1 VETLTARSPDGRV
14 WEVGATRE
22 RPSFWEQRHEP
33 GFWAYVVFTAI
44 FIAIVIVVAF
54 YSTFFAILAA
64 ILLGI
69 WLIERISNL
78 LRPRLY
84 ARTDGPPREEVVWKA
99 NRLARGQL
107 ERRIVEA
114 VERGN
119 PDVEPPGLT
128 LLQD

>member
-1 VETLTARSPDGRV
+1 METLTARSPDGRV

-78 LRPRLY
+78 LDQMDADGRPSPDLHDGHALHDPRMVKPA
-84 ARTDGPPREEVVWKA
+84 ARWAVSRCIGKPEAK
-99 NRLARGQL
+99 
-107 ERRIVEA
+107 RRCKRRVG
-114 VERGN
+114 RF
-119 PDVEPPGLT
+119 
-128 LLQD
+128 